1 MNKYNTGKSVEH
13 LNEKVV
19 GENVRQTK
27 GKLLEVVV
35 GIDLL
40 LIDKKH
46 YVNNN
51 LQGKTWLTACFCI
64 VRCILFPGTKIII
77 SAGVKS
83 QSIEVLEKISDLRND
98 SPMLDREIDELKT
111 GSNDARVTFKN
122 GSWMRCVASTQN
134 GRSKRA
140 NIIIVDEYRMVEI

>member
-1 MNKYNTGKSVEH
+1 MSNIWPSKVED
-13 LNEKVV
+13 
-19 GENVRQTK
+19 ENVRQTK
-27 GKLLEVVV
+27 RKLLEVVV

-46 YVNNN
+46 YVNNK
-51 LQGKTWLTACFCI
+51 LQGKTFLTAIFCC
-64 VRCILFPGTKIII
+64 VRCILYPGTKIIV

-83 QSIEVLEKISDLRND
+83 QSIEILEKIVDLKND

-122 GSWMRCVASTQN
+122 GSWIRCVASTHN
-134 GRSKRA
+134 SRSKRA
-140 NIIIVDEYRMVEI
+140 NIIIVDEYRMVKVLTI